1 MKIVNLT
8 KSQSHK
14 ICMEGSCHGNIL
26 IRNTWHIKNSRLYLY
41 LVIPIT
47 TNEYSLRTRDFST
60 FVHLLHQTMTICNP
74 SLPYWYPTFAI
85 WLINDIVH
93 NNQVG
98 ALQCPRFEQAL
109 HEKHYETDPNVK
121 TVKLV
126 SLKSGA
132 LVTLLKIIAF
142 PHNLS
147 PPKPSLYNGTP
158 NIQNQLEIIFNH
170 LGSVVL
176 IGVSCERPI
185 ERKCCHVRTWGL
197 YPCWLCL
204 TNNFWSHFAPHCSG
218 LNICEPVVFY
228 FTLSQWLRV
237 NNCEPAI
244 F

>member
-1 MKIVNLT
+1 LKIVNLT

-60 FVHLLHQTMTICNP
+60 FVHLLHHTVTICNP
-74 SLPYWYPTFAI
+74 SLPYWYPTFAT
-85 WLINDIVH
+85 WLIDDIVH
-93 NNQVG
+93 NSQVG
-98 ALQCPRFEQAL
+98 ALQCPKFEQAL
-109 HEKHYETDPNVK
+109 HEKHYETNPNVK
-121 TVKLV
+121 TMKLV
-126 SLKSGA
+126 SLKFGA
-132 LVTLLKIIAF
+132 
-142 PHNLS
+142 HNLN

-158 NIQNQLEIIFNH
+158 NIQNQLKIIFNH

-185 ERKCCHVRTWGL
+185 VRKCCHVWTWRL

-204 TNNFWSHFAPHCSG
+204 TNNFWSRFAPHCFG
-218 LNICEPVVFY
+218 LNICEPV
-228 FTLSQWLRV
+228 
-237 NNCEPAI
+237 I

>member
-1 MKIVNLT
+1 MSWKHTNKEYLT
-8 KSQSHK
+8 HQK
-14 ICMEGSCHGNIL
+14 L
-26 IRNTWHIKNSRLYLY
+26 PRLDVYPAT
-41 LVIPIT
+41 PIT
-47 TNEYSLRTRDFST
+47 TNEYSLRTTDFST
-60 FVHLLHQTMTICNP
+60 FVHLLHHTMTICNP

-85 WLINDIVH
+85 WLIDDIV
-93 NNQVG
+93 QVG

-109 HEKHYETDPNVK
+109 HEKHYETDPNVE

-176 IGVSCERPI
+176 IGVSSERRI
-185 ERKCCHVRTWGL
+185 ERKCCHVWTWGL
-197 YPCWLCL
+197 YRCWLCL
-204 TNNFWSHFAPHCSG
+204 TNNFWSRFAPYCSG
-218 LNICEPVVFY
+218 LNICEPAVF
-228 FTLSQWLRV
+228 
-237 NNCEPAI
+237 
-244 F
+244 